1 MPDGTKIM
9 ATKSA
14 SKITFAVLLEVCECK
29 HLMRLDTLI
38 MFQAV
43 TFAAIALGLIFRKLG
58 LLHPKTTDVLGD
70 LLLNLV
76 LPCSI
81 VVAFVI
87 EFDRHLTSQF
97 LIAILIGALSQVLSG
112 LVNTFAYKKAK
123 PEQQKIL
130 KYPTY
135 VTNFGFLGLVIAAEM
150 YPEIGTIFSSI
161 ATIPLRIVM
170 WSVALSLFTPSTNHM
185 ETFKRVTFHPCM
197 IAVYIGLVLLLT
209 GYQPP
214 KMVMEVLSS
223 IGKTATPLSMILVG
237 CLIAEVSELK
247 TFFDKQV
254 LWFSSLRLVILPAI
268 IYAGC
273 TLFGIDGILR
283 GISVIFAA
291 MPAAVTTAVLAAKY
305 QSDTAFATK
314 VVVTSTVLSLVT
326 LPIWEILL
334 LR

>member
-1 MPDGTKIM
+1 MG
-9 ATKSA
+9 
-14 SKITFAVLLEVCECK
+14 
-29 HLMRLDTLI
+29 LDTLFL
-38 MFQAV
+38 FQAL
-43 TFAAIALGLIFRKLG
+43 TFGAIALGLIFRKLG

-70 LLLNLV
+70 LLLNLA

-81 VVAFVI
+81 VTSFVVKFDQSLVS
-87 EFDRHLTSQF
+87 EFLV
-97 LIAILIGALSQVLSG
+97 AILIGLLAQLLAGVVS
-112 LVNTFAYKKAK
+112 TFAYKKAG

-135 VTNFGFLGLVIAAEM
+135 VSNFGFLGIVIAGGM
-150 YPEIGTIFSSI
+150 YPQNGTMYGAI
-161 ATIPLRIVM
+161 ATVPLRVVM
-170 WSVALSLFTPSTNHM
+170 WSVALSLFTPAKNRKEAFT
-185 ETFKRVTFHPCM
+185 RVAFHPCM
-197 IAVYIGLVLLLT
+197 VAVYIGLLLLLT

-214 KMVMEVLSS
+214 EVAMELLDS
-223 IGKTATPLSMILVG
+223 IGKTVTPLAMVLVG
-237 CLIAEVSELK
+237 CLIAEITDFK

-305 QSDTAFATK
+305 KSDTAFATK
-314 VVVTSTVLSLVT
+314 VVVTSTLLSLLT
-326 LPIWEILL
+326 LPFWEILL

>member
-1 MPDGTKIM
+1 MG
-9 ATKSA
+9 
-14 SKITFAVLLEVCECK
+14 
-29 HLMRLDTLI
+29 LDALFL
-38 MFQAV
+38 FQAV

-58 LLHPKTTDVLGD
+58 LLHPKTANVLGD
-70 LLLNLV
+70 YILNLA

-81 VVAFVI
+81 VSSFIVK
-87 EFDRHLTSQF
+87 FDRTLINQF
-97 LIAILIGALSQVLSG
+97 LIALLIGTLAQIMAGV
-112 LVNTFAYKKAK
+112 VNTFAYKKAD

-135 VTNFGFLGLVIAAEM
+135 VTNSGFLGLVIAGGM
-150 YPEIGTIFSSI
+150 YPGIGFMYGAI

-170 WSVALSLFTPSTNHM
+170 WSVALSLFTPAKNRM
-185 ETFKRVTFHPCM
+185 ESFKRVALHPCL
-197 IAVYIGLVLLLT
+197 IAVYIGLTLLLT
-209 GYQPP
+209 GYEPP
-214 KMVMEVLSS
+214 QVVMEVVNS
-223 IGKTATPLSMILVG
+223 IAKTATPLSMILVG
-237 CLIAEVSELK
+237 CLIAEISEFK

-254 LWFSSLRLVILPAI
+254 LWFSSLRLVIMPAI

-305 QSDTAFATK
+305 KSDTAFATK
-314 VVVTSTVLSLVT
+314 VVVTSTLFSLAT
-326 LPIWEILL
+326 LPIWEIIL

>member
-1 MPDGTKIM
+1 MG
-9 ATKSA
+9 
-14 SKITFAVLLEVCECK
+14 
-29 HLMRLDTLI
+29 LDALFL
-38 MFQAV
+38 FQAV

-58 LLHPKTTDVLGD
+58 LLHPKTANVLGD
-70 LLLNLV
+70 YILNLA

-81 VVAFVI
+81 VSSFIVK
-87 EFDRHLTSQF
+87 FDRTLINQF
-97 LIAILIGALSQVLSG
+97 LIAILIGTLAQIMAGV
-112 LVNTFAYKKAK
+112 VNTFAYKKAD

-135 VTNFGFLGLVIAAEM
+135 VTNSGFLGLVIAGGM
-150 YPEIGTIFSSI
+150 YPGIGFMYGAI

-170 WSVALSLFTPSTNHM
+170 WSVALSLFTPAKNRM
-185 ETFKRVTFHPCM
+185 ESFKRVALHPCL
-197 IAVYIGLVLLLT
+197 IAVYIGLTLLLT
-209 GYQPP
+209 GYEPP
-214 KMVMEVLSS
+214 QVVMEVVNS
-223 IGKTATPLSMILVG
+223 IAKTATPLSMILVG
-237 CLIAEVSELK
+237 CLIAEIGDFK

-254 LWFSSLRLVILPAI
+254 LWFSSLRLLILPAI

-305 QSDTAFATK
+305 KSDTAFATK
-314 VVVTSTVLSLVT
+314 VVVTSTLFSLAT
-326 LPIWEILL
+326 LPIWEIIL

>member
-1 MPDGTKIM
+1 MG
-9 ATKSA
+9 
-14 SKITFAVLLEVCECK
+14 
-29 HLMRLDTLI
+29 LDALFL
-38 MFQAV
+38 FQAV

-58 LLHPKTTDVLGD
+58 LLHPKTANVLGD
-70 LLLNLV
+70 YILNLA

-81 VVAFVI
+81 VSSFIVK
-87 EFDRHLTSQF
+87 FDRTLINQF
-97 LIAILIGALSQVLSG
+97 LIALLIGTLAQIMAGV
-112 LVNTFAYKKAK
+112 VNTYAYKKAD

-135 VTNFGFLGLVIAAEM
+135 VTNSGFLGLVIAGGM
-150 YPEIGTIFSSI
+150 YPGIGFMYGAI

-170 WSVALSLFTPSTNHM
+170 WSVALSLFTPAKNRM
-185 ETFKRVTFHPCM
+185 ESFKRVALHPCL
-197 IAVYIGLVLLLT
+197 IAVYIGLTLLLT
-209 GYQPP
+209 GYEPP
-214 KMVMEVLSS
+214 QVVMELVNS
-223 IGKTATPLSMILVG
+223 IAKTATPLSMILVG
-237 CLIAEVSELK
+237 CLIAEIGDFK

-254 LWFSSLRLVILPAI
+254 LWFSSLRLLILPAI

-305 QSDTAFATK
+305 KSDTAFATK
-314 VVVTSTVLSLVT
+314 VVVTSTLFSLAT
-326 LPIWEILL
+326 LPIWEIIL